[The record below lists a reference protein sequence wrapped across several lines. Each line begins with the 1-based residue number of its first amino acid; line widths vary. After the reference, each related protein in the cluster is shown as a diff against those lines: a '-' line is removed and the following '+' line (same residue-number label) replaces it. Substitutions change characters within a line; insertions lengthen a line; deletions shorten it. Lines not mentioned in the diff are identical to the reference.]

1 MKVAGDPA
9 SYENA
14 VREIVAK
21 IDKDAPIFGYR
32 TFTDEVDKQAAQPRF
47 EAALVSGFAG
57 IALLL
62 SALGL
67 YAVLS
72 YLVAER
78 LRELG
83 LRMALGASRSDILQL
98 VLGRALTLA
107 GLGIGIG
114 VATSIFTT
122 RLITGILFRVAPL
135 DRAVFF
141 AAALTLIFVP
151 MMAAL
156 APALRAA
163 NVDPMRM
170 LREQ

>member
-1 MKVAGDPA
+1 
-9 SYENA
+9 
-14 VREIVAK
+14 
-21 IDKDAPIFGYR
+21 
-32 TFTDEVDKQAAQPRF
+32 
-47 EAALVSGFAG
+47 
-57 IALLL
+57 
-62 SALGL
+62 
-67 YAVLS
+67 
-72 YLVAER
+72 
-78 LRELG
+78 
-83 LRMALGASRSDILQL
+83 MALGASRSDILQL

-141 AAALTLIFVP
+141 AAALTLIFVS